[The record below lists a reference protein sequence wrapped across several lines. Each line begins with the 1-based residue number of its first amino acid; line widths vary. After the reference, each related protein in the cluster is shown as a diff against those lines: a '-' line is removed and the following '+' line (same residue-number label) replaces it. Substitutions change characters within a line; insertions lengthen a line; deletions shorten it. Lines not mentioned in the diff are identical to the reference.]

1 MDKELKENAEILLY
15 SLDDSNIY
23 VDVYFEDEN
32 FWLTQKSM
40 SELFECSTDNISL
53 HLKNIYEDEELT
65 EDSTTEYFS
74 VVRKEGTRSV
84 KRSIKFYNLD
94 AIIAVGYKNS

>member
-74 VVRKEGTRSV
+74 VRFKEKMLCDPEGIYY
-84 KRSIKFYNLD
+84 KRFC
-94 AIIAVGYKNS
+94 A

>member
-32 FWLTQKSM
+32 FRPINQDWI
-40 SELFECSTDNISL
+40 DNR
-53 HLKNIYEDEELT
+53 
-65 EDSTTEYFS
+65 
-74 VVRKEGTRSV
+74 VRT
-84 KRSIKFYNLD
+84 
-94 AIIAVGYKNS
+94 A

>member
-1 MDKELKENAEILLY
+1 
-15 SLDDSNIY
+15 
-23 VDVYFEDEN
+23 
-32 FWLTQKSM
+32 M
-40 SELFECSTDNISL
+40 SELFECSNDNISL
-53 HLKNIYEDEELT
+53 HLKNIYEDKELT

-94 AIIAVGYKNS
+94 AIIAVGYRVNSKKQPDSGNGRQKLLRNILQKVLCLMMTC